1 MKTVIIGGGIAGMSM
16 GIQLYNHGVN
26 VVVCERDEQI
36 PARGNAFLMHAEGLS
51 VLETLAKS
59 IRKIDLP
66 GRLID
71 TFNLKRPDD
80 TEVKYL
86 KLEPWQCIKRS
97 DIIDFLYQLFPKENI
112 RTGRIFSHFK
122 YENNKAVAAVFAN
135 GEEETGDI
143 FIGSDGAYSAVRQHL
158 FGKTN
163 FTPVVVKEIVGV
175 LQHPSLVQRLGNTFT
190 KYLSK
195 EKGLS
200 FGFIPTSAEELV
212 WFIQFDVTL
221 LPMTCNSHEA
231 MRAFCL
237 ELLKDFPEVVHEII
251 NRNNFAT
258 SYIWNATDFDL
269 LPSFYKENVVLIG
282 DAAHLAVPFT
292 SAGTTNALIDAK
304 VLTTWLMNTDDYR
317 TAFTAYYQERAILVK
332 EHTQLG
338 RDIKEKFLH
347 PTPEHE
353 DDIKV
358 PLIVNPSTIKATAPK
373 QKRVH
378 LLYFTDLVCST
389 CWIIQP
395 QLRKLKIEYGAY
407 LEIEYCMGG
416 LLPSWENYSR
426 GGISKP
432 SDAADYW
439 QRTAEKY
446 DMPIYPDIWVKD
458 PLSSSY
464 PPSIAFKA
472 AQMQDTDKAIIFLR
486 RINEMLFFENQNI
499 VEKKLLRQAAY
510 EAGLDAAR
518 LLRDIAGKAQLLF
531 EADLDLVKELEI
543 KVLPTFIFTD
553 KYNHSKVLKG
563 FQEYEQFEQVLLEF
577 IPDAVKKTSNGNIID
592 LFAKYPTLTTKE
604 VSFLGNLN
612 MQQTDIDLHNLFAK
626 GLLVKHSINK
636 GDVIWRLNAAS

>member
-1 MKTVIIGGGIAGMSM
+1 
-16 GIQLYNHGVN
+16 
-26 VVVCERDEQI
+26 
-36 PARGNAFLMHAEGLS
+36 
-51 VLETLAKS
+51 
-59 IRKIDLP
+59 
-66 GRLID
+66 
-71 TFNLKRPDD
+71 
-80 TEVKYL
+80 
-86 KLEPWQCIKRS
+86 
-97 DIIDFLYQLFPKENI
+97 
-112 RTGRIFSHFK
+112 
-122 YENNKAVAAVFAN
+122 
-135 GEEETGDI
+135 
-143 FIGSDGAYSAVRQHL
+143 
-158 FGKTN
+158 
-163 FTPVVVKEIVGV
+163 
-175 LQHPSLVQRLGNTFT
+175 
-190 KYLSK
+190 LSK
-195 EKGLS
+195 DKGLS
-200 FGFIPTSAEELV
+200 FGFIPTSTEELV

-221 LPMTCNSHEA
+221 LPMTCTSHEA
-231 MRAFCL
+231 MQAFCL

-251 NRNNFAT
+251 RCNDFAT

-269 LPSFYKENVVLIG
+269 LPSFHKKNVVLIG
-282 DAAHLAVPFT
+282 DAAHLALPFT

-304 VLTTWLMNTDDYR
+304 VLTTWLMHTDDYQ
-317 TAFTAYYQERAILVK
+317 TAFTAYYQERAFLVK

-338 RDIKEKFLH
+338 REIRDKFLN

-358 PLIVNPSTIKATAPK
+358 PLIVNPTTIKATAPK

-378 LLYFTDLVCST
+378 LLYFTDPVCST

-395 QLRKLKIEYGAY
+395 QLRKLKIEYGTY

-416 LLPSWENYSR
+416 LLPSWDNYSR

-439 QRTAEKY
+439 QRASEKY
-446 DMPIYPDIWVKD
+446 EMPIYPDIWINN
-458 PLSSSY
+458 PLASSY

-518 LLRDIAGKAQLLF
+518 LLRDIEGKAQLLF
-531 EADLDLVKELEI
+531 EADLELVKELEI

-577 IPDAVKKTSNGNIID
+577 IPDAVKKSSNGNIID

-604 VSFLGNLN
+604 VSFLGNLD
-612 MQQTDIDLHNLFAK
+612 MQQTDVNLQSLFAK
-626 GLLVKHSINK
+626 GLIAKHSVNN